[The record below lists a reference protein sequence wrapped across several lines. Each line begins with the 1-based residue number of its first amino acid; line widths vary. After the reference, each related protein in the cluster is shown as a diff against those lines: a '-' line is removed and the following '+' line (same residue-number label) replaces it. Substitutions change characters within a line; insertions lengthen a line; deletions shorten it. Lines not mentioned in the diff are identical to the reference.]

1 MLLSELRLA
10 VTIALHRTN
19 PAWLLNRFQ
28 HLVKASVNLVNCC
41 IERPKIVGGPF
52 HGGTHLVHIGGHGD
66 HTAVQGGDLAAHDLH
81 MTAEPLQRGCQSPQ
95 GGSSS
100 RWCSMIGIVRR
111 GGDTGRLLGFC
122 EPSSSFILSVEMDLR
137 VI

>member
-1 MLLSELRLA
+1 MLLNELRLA

-28 HLVKASVNLVNCC
+28 HLVKVSVNLVNCC
-41 IERPKIVGGPF
+41 IERPKIVGGLF

-66 HTAVQGGDLAAHDLH
+66 HTAAQGGDLAAHVGHVAAHDLH
-81 MTAEPLQRGCQSPQ
+81 MTAELLHRGCQSPQ

-100 RWCSMIGIVRR
+100 KWCSMIGIIRR
-111 GGDTGRLLGFC
+111 GGNNWEIVG
-122 EPSSSFILSVEMDLR
+122 VLR
-137 VI
+137 AFLFLHIVG